1 MRLRT
6 SGHDFE
12 LPIIKYEFNKRNFIV
27 QSLFNIYDFVFY
39 YIIFILFLLYT
50 CANVICIKFL
60 LTYLVT
66 PKVIATKGHLWD
78 NFGAMCTRTVSPTR
92 SCVTAEG
99 PRDAIPVENI
109 SSYAQLNEK
118 SHFKRFAIGA
128 WPWKSLKVIGNG
140 TVREAIYYFLL
151 MVSSNNIAILYRFRD
166 IITFKG

>member
-66 PKVIATKGHLWD
+66 PKLIAIKGHLWPVGQFWGD
-78 NFGAMCTRTVSPTR
+78 VHPDSLINKKLCYSRM
-92 SCVTAEG
+92 TA
-99 PRDAIPVENI
+99 DAIPVENI
-109 SSYAQLNEK
+109 SSYAQLYEK
-118 SHFKRFAIGA
+118 SNFKRLAIDA
-128 WPWKSLKVIGNG
+128 
-140 TVREAIYYFLL
+140 
-151 MVSSNNIAILYRFRD
+151 
-166 IITFKG
+166 